1 MKLSCKI
8 RAAGYARPKYS
19 IQQEKISILHLYFKF
34 VYIIYRLP
42 WFGKRFNGVIQPQAW
57 RSAGYFTLFS
67 ISVVIC
73 ILFVLFVFFFKFNNF
88 AIYQN
93 GGESQGVG
101 YKAQVG
107 KIERKRRV
115 YCNYYSG

>member
-1 MKLSCKI
+1 MVLFS
-8 RAAGYARPKYS
+8 R
-19 IQQEKISILHLYFKF
+19 KF
-34 VYIIYRLP
+34 DVT
-42 WFGKRFNGVIQPQAW
+42 QAI
-57 RSAGYFTLFS
+57 FTLFS
-67 ISVVIC
+67 INVVIC

-115 YCNYYSG
+115 YCNYYNG

>member
-42 WFGKRFNGVIQPQAW
+42 WFGKRFNGVIQPQA
-57 RSAGYFTLFS
+57 
-67 ISVVIC
+67 
-73 ILFVLFVFFFKFNNF
+73 
-88 AIYQN
+88 
-93 GGESQGVG
+93 
-101 YKAQVG
+101 
-107 KIERKRRV
+107 
-115 YCNYYSG
+115 